1 MDKQTV
7 TELIIIVLLGAASVP
22 LLMIVGQALLVHAR

>member
-7 TELIIIVLLGAASVP
+7 KELIIIVLLGAASVP
-22 LLMIVGQALLVHAR
+22 LLLTIVQALLVHAR